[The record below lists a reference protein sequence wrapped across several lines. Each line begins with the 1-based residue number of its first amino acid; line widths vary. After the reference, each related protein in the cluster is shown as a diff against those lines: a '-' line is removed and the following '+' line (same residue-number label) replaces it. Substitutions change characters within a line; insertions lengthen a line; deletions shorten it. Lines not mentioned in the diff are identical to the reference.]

1 MSCRNWESGV
11 VVQIANRKSSSTVP
25 ASFSGSTSASTST
38 STNAS
43 TSASTKVKAEE
54 AQARS
59 SVQAGKIS
67 GEPDKGCDTSQHIHN
82 QNRSQIQS
90 QKQKQKH
97 KQEDGEEAAD
107 IDTDTDTDTDIAFE
121 GTVPIPMQRPGRRYR
136 AGEEPWF
143 YSVQG

>member
-38 STNAS
+38 NAS
-43 TSASTKVKAEE
+43 TSTKVKAEE

-82 QNRSQIQS
+82 QNHSQIQS

-97 KQEDGEEAAD
+97 KQEDGEEATD
-107 IDTDTDTDTDIAFE
+107 IDTDTDIAFE

>member
-38 STNAS
+38 N
-43 TSASTKVKAEE
+43 ASTKVKAEE

-59 SVQAGKIS
+59 SVQAGNKS

-82 QNRSQIQS
+82 QNHSQIQS

-97 KQEDGEEAAD
+97 QQEDGEEATD
-107 IDTDTDTDTDIAFE
+107 IDTDTDTHTHTDIAFE
-121 GTVPIPMQRPGRRYR
+121 GAVPIPMQRPGRRYR